1 MNQIALD
8 TNAYRAL
15 VDGNKKAVEVV
26 RSAHLVGLPV
36 IVLGELCYGFENGT
50 QKEVNMTRLS
60 KFLQTKSLQMLH
72 ITSETAYIFG
82 EVATQVRRQGISI
95 QQDDIWIA
103 ALCKQYNFQLL
114 TADTGFTHVVGLQTI
129 SFNSQLSV
137 S

>member
-15 VDGNKKAVEVV
+15 VGGNKKVVEAV

-72 ITSETAYIFG
+72 ITT
-82 EVATQVRRQGISI
+82 RRLYF
-95 QQDDIWIA
+95 W
-103 ALCKQYNFQLL
+103 
-114 TADTGFTHVVGLQTI
+114 
-129 SFNSQLSV
+129 
-137 S
+137 